1 MFAVIEKFFLDKYL
15 QMNETRT
22 ISLLMLMAFK
32 IVNAAISDRNVSC
45 KTFKTIKVML
55 IKMKK

>member
-1 MFAVIEKFFLDKYL
+1 MK
-15 QMNETRT
+15 ETRT
-22 ISLLMLMAFK
+22 TSLLMLMEFK